1 MLKKFTALFFI
12 AISLFL
18 GGCAQIYSD
27 VSINSDQTGTWTAK
41 VFLATPMSENE
52 FRDMLAQKQIADYK
66 LEKISEEIPVSKSDG
81 NKVHQAEGWKVTMDF
96 ASTADLTRIVRA
108 LEMGGGTPSLI
119 VDKANDF
126 CMVNL
131 GRSTEKVT
139 VRVDGS
145 IIKET
150 VATGKII
157 DSSTIEFSNGEAISF
172 HFKPATS
179 LFVKILMTL
188 GALLLGAG
196 AYIFYKRRQHQ
207 PSESANPSAP
217 IIIDITPEEVTT
229 VETATEETTADSTTA
244 EEITTEKDDD
254 KKESSQE

>member
-12 AISLFL
+12 ATSLFL
-18 GGCAQIYSD
+18 SGCAQIYSD

-52 FRDMLAQKQIADYK
+52 FRDLIEKKYITDYK
-66 LEKISEEIPVSKSDG
+66 LEKITEEIPVSKSDST
-81 NKVHQAEGWKVTMDF
+81 KVHQAEGWKVTIDF

-108 LEMGGGTPSLI
+108 LEMGGGTPALI

-157 DSSTIEFSNGEAISF
+157 DSSTIEFSNGEAINF
-172 HFKPATS
+172 HFEPSAP
-179 LFVKILMTL
+179 LFVKILTVL

-196 AYIFYKRRQHQ
+196 GYIFYKRRQHQ
-207 PSESANPSAP
+207 PSNAKMQTP
-217 IIIDITPEEVTT
+217 IIVDITAEEVTT
-229 VETATEETTADSTTA
+229 VETATKEATADSTIA
-244 EEITTEKDDD
+244 EKITTKKDDD
-254 KKESSQE
+254 KKEGSQE